1 MRPLLVIA
9 ALTTIL
15 VSGCDLNAQ
24 HLAPQGS
31 GGGGGD
37 IATSTPDPHAIQ
49 PPQATN
55 PVTGTVASTQPVQR
69 FAVSAGGAP
78 INGSG
83 AASSAITVTFDTPN
97 AAYTSTLYG
106 QYSQAK
112 QSDFVF
118 ALNMPTSA
126 KNANYTY
133 RLTGAL
139 VTKIQA
145 STVGQAPGTHV
156 DSITLV
162 ANTWSWDYQPV
173 SSTGYPTGIA
183 GHGSS

>member
-1 MRPLLVIA
+1 MKPLVVIG
-9 ALTTIL
+9 ALALIL

-69 FAVSAGGAP
+69 FTVAAGGGA
-78 INGSG
+78 INGNGSP
-83 AASSAITVTFDTPN
+83 SSAVTVTFNTPDGDFT
-97 AAYTSTLYG
+97 ALM
-106 QYSQAK
+106 YSKYSHAQ
-112 QSDFVF
+112 QSDFAFV
-118 ALNMPTSA
+118 LNMPTGA
-126 KNANYTY
+126 KNPNYTY
-133 RLTGAL
+133 RLTGAM
-139 VTKIQA
+139 VTGIQA
-145 STVGQAPGTHV
+145 ATAGQAPGTYV

-173 SSTGYPTGIA
+173 SATGYPTGTA
-183 GHGSS
+183 GHGSN